1 MAVDKFGIPIFDSNP
16 LTKLTAL
23 SPPTATSSLSTSLT
37 DLVDSIK
44 APTLAKPA
52 QSTNTLT
59 LLLGALNSRAQAA
72 GVDSGSAAMGIVG
85 NIPATGKARKAVEAA
100 LSQTGIPYQWGGTA
114 WGKALDCSGLTQQAL
129 AKAGIAIPR
138 TTYDQWK
145 MGKKVSSP
153 KNLRAGD
160 LVFFHK
166 GPRGPEHVGMYIGN
180 DQFVQAPHTGDV
192 VKVSKLSTYG
202 RYMGARR
209 YS

>member
-1 MAVDKFGIPIFDSNP
+1 MAVDQFGNPIFDAAP
-16 LTKLTAL
+16 FTKLTPL
-23 SPPTATSSLSTSLT
+23 NLPTATGSLSTSLT

-85 NIPATGKARKAVEAA
+85 NIPATGRARKAVKAA

-114 WGKALDCSGLTQQAL
+114 WGKALDCSGLTQQAF

-145 MGKKVSSP
+145 TGKKVST